1 MSKSQRDLYAL
12 LGVPKTASADE
23 IKKAYRELAKR
34 YHPDRNPGDKVAEE
48 RFKEISAAHAV
59 LSDDEKR
66 KRYDDFGPDGLREGF
81 DPDAARNYARWASQG
96 GGRSAGPMGG
106 DPGFGGFGGF
116 SGFGDLNDILGN
128 LFGEMGGGRRGRSRS
143 QARGSDVET
152 EVTITVRQAVEGAEV
167 ALPELGG
174 TVRVPAGIASGQ
186 KVRVSGRGQQGPLG
200 PGDALVVV
208 RVVAPAGFELDGD
221 DLVLDAP
228 LKLSEAMLGASVQ
241 VPTPE
246 GTTLS
251 LKVPPGSQ
259 SGQRLRV
266 RGRGM
271 TRKGGERGELYVRL
285 LVRVPRTD
293 DERAAELARALDA
306 YY

>member
-34 YHPDRNPGDKVAEE
+34 YHPDRNPGDKAAEE

-66 KRYDDFGPDGLREGF
+66 RRYDDFGPDGLREGF
-81 DPDAARNYARWASQG
+81 DPDAARNYARWASQS
-96 GGRSAGPMGG
+96 GGRGAGPMGG

-128 LFGEMGGGRRGRSRS
+128 LFGEMGGGRRGRARS

-152 EVTITVRQAVEGAEV
+152 EVTITLRQAVEGAEV

-174 TVRVPAGIASGQ
+174 TVRVPPGIASGQ

-200 PGDALVVV
+200 PGDAIVAV
-208 RVVAPAGFELDGD
+208 RVAAPMGFELDGD

-251 LKVPPGSQ
+251 LKVPAGSQ
-259 SGQRLRV
+259 SGQRMRI

>member
-1 MSKSQRDLYAL
+1 M
-12 LGVPKTASADE
+12 
-23 IKKAYRELAKR
+23 
-34 YHPDRNPGDKVAEE
+34 
-48 RFKEISAAHAV
+48 
-59 LSDDEKR
+59 
-66 KRYDDFGPDGLREGF
+66 
-81 DPDAARNYARWASQG
+81 
-96 GGRSAGPMGG
+96 
-106 DPGFGGFGGF
+106 
-116 SGFGDLNDILGN
+116 
-128 LFGEMGGGRRGRSRS
+128 
-143 QARGSDVET
+143 
-152 EVTITVRQAVEGAEV
+152 
-167 ALPELGG
+167 
-174 TVRVPAGIASGQ
+174 
-186 KVRVSGRGQQGPLG
+186 
-200 PGDALVVV
+200 
-208 RVVAPAGFELDGD
+208 GFELDGD

-251 LKVPPGSQ
+251 LKVPAGSQ
-259 SGQRLRV
+259 SGQRMRI